1 MELSMKLNLSLIFSA
16 LLISGCANNWV
27 HPTASQADFQR
38 DMALC
43 NNEAERAVP
52 YIQAQPNPI
61 YTPPPSYNTDCTRI
75 GNTVNCNTTSN
86 PTNAY
91 LNQIMQSNAQAGEN
105 INRGIRVSNYFQ
117 NCMIARG
124 YSLAKSPSS
133 GLFHTSTPSPKV
145 LPYTSD
151 ADKNLSLR
159 DSVVDEMVAKGF
171 TKRTS
176 NDGRVFLYKDDV
188 IHGWV
193 LESGRLVQIK
203 K

>member
-1 MELSMKLNLSLIFSA
+1 MKLNLSLIFSA

-61 YTPPPSYNTDCTRI
+61 YSPQPTYSTDCTQI

-105 INRGIRVSNYFQ
+105 LNRAIRVNNYFQ
-117 NCMIARG
+117 NCMMARG
-124 YSLAKSPSS
+124 YLLEQSKSSNSS
-133 GLFHTSTPSPKV
+133 RTTTSNPKV
-145 LPYTSD
+145 LQYTNESER
-151 ADKNLSLR
+151 NLSAR
-159 DSVVDEMVAKGF
+159 DSVVNEMVAKGF

-176 NDGRVFLYKDDV
+176 TDGRVFLYKDNV

-203 K
+203 